1 MCPAKAENSPGC
13 GRETSRHFLRNSFLY
28 HPGMTRA
35 SSAAVPSPPA
45 PPLRLAVLLSGGGT
59 TLRNLT
65 RSIQAGELRA
75 EIPLVIASRP
85 CRGVELSAELGLR
98 CEVVNRR
105 GCATIDEFS
114 DRIFT
119 LVRQARAD
127 LVALSGFLSRV
138 LIPGDFQNRV
148 MNIHPGLIPAFCGQG
163 MHGHHVHEAVLER
176 GAQVSGCTV
185 HFADNEYDHGPII
198 LQRVVPVLGDDTPDT
213 LAARVFAAECE
224 AYPSAIRLFAEG
236 RLQVDGTR
244 VRTLPPG
251 SRGD

>member
-1 MCPAKAENSPGC
+1 MTPD
-13 GRETSRHFLRNSFLY
+13 SFAAAT
-28 HPGMTRA
+28 PPP
-35 SSAAVPSPPA
+35 SAT
-45 PPLRLAVLLSGGGT
+45 PLRLAVLLSGGGT
-59 TLRNLT
+59 TLRNLM
-65 RSIQAGELRA
+65 RSIRTGELRG

-85 CRGVELSAELGLR
+85 CRGVELSRELGLR

-105 GCATIDEFS
+105 ECATIEAFS
-114 DRIFT
+114 DRIFD
-119 LVRQARAD
+119 LVGEVRAD

-163 MHGHHVHEAVLER
+163 MHGHHVHEAVLAR

-198 LQRVVPVLGDDTPDT
+198 LQRVVPVLGDDTPDS

-224 AYPSAIRLFAEG
+224 AYPAAIRLFAEG
-236 RLQVDGTR
+236 RLRVEGDR
-244 VRTLPPG
+244 VRILPPG
-251 SRGD
+251 GRR